1 MKSCE
6 NVGGLWQ
13 TKSVKSKGVK
23 VEMFQTKAI
32 ELKWR
37 IKTITENIDFSAR
50 QGWDTHSL
58 FVELTKVQA
67 ELVALLGGDQP
78 DYK

>member
-1 MKSCE
+1 
-6 NVGGLWQ
+6 
-13 TKSVKSKGVK
+13 
-23 VEMFQTKAI
+23 VEHFQTKEL

-37 IKTITENIDFSAR
+37 IKTLTENIEFTAR
-50 QGWDTHSL
+50 QGWSTHSL

-67 ELVALLGGDQP
+67 ELVSLLGGGQT